1 MSCYSSFSNIHVSVV
16 LKVTFNIGLHAVG
29 GRTCGRSRDYQ
40 FSRVCSGPFF
50 LTHGA
55 PLRARESSANNLEM
69 KVIARAFAFRTISA
83 SEVRVCAESQYI
95 YRSEI
100 RLFFVYSLLSF
111 LLVHVI
117 LWLVIFYA
125 SFRRRGKTLLR
136 S

>member
-1 MSCYSSFSNIHVSVV
+1 M
-16 LKVTFNIGLHAVG
+16 TFNIGFHEVCVRVG
-29 GRTCGRSRDYQ
+29 ERAGVRYVITK
-40 FSRVCSGPFF
+40 FSRMDSLPNF